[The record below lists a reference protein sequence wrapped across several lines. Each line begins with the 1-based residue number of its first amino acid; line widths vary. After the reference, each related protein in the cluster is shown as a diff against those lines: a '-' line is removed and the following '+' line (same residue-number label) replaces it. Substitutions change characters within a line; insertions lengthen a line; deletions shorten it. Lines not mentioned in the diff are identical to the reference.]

1 MTKNVFI
8 FKLKLLPTL
17 SVPIGVITL
26 TVPIRVISSEI
37 VKITVLPQTL

>member
-1 MTKNVFI
+1 MTKNLFI
-8 FKLKLLPTL
+8 FKLKLLPPL